1 MPTTSTAA
9 SRHLVCS
16 PLSVGSVGSRE
27 RERAMRVTAV
37 VLILFRSLLAQ
48 RLFLPLEQSIRS
60 KVTSLR
66 KRPTEQIM
74 LMSCC
79 VHARHDRLQRHI
91 HVCIWQLRGAMN
103 ELLRVYYI

>member
-1 MPTTSTAA
+1 
-9 SRHLVCS
+9 
-16 PLSVGSVGSRE
+16 
-27 RERAMRVTAV
+27 MRVIAV
-37 VLILFRSLLAQ
+37 VLVLFRSLLAQ
-48 RLFLPLEQSIRS
+48 CLFLPLEQSIRS

-79 VHARHDRLQRHI
+79 VHARYDRLQRHI